1 MSSASSASPWSRAG
15 YFAVFLA
22 GVAFAVPFT
31 SGCGDEGSGGGV
43 SYAYGGAGSA
53 SGSGSGGSSSGG
65 STKPMLVLVDTDR
78 TMNANPGDGVGVFT
92 EYRTGGHWRVWW
104 TCDTNKTSQS
114 CSFDV
119 VASVAGGSLD
129 NVAGMSLATSDQLA
143 QGGAQVEAQT
153 TTTTSVQGMT
163 FDAPAGATITLDAQ
177 MDGQRD
183 GSFLFFVQD
192 GKINGGYSGML
203 TDPLMLQPS
212 AP

>member
-1 MSSASSASPWSRAG
+1 MSSASSAFPWVRAG
-15 YFAVFLA
+15 CFSLLFAGL
-22 GVAFAVPFT
+22 GFAL
-31 SGCGDEGSGGGV
+31 GCGESSSSYESGV
-43 SYAYGGAGSA
+43 SYGY
-53 SGSGSGGSSSGG
+53 GGSSSSGGSGSSSG
-65 STKPMLVLVDTDR
+65 STKPMLVLVDNDR

-104 TCDTNKTSQS
+104 TCDTNKTNQS
-114 CSFDV
+114 CTFDV
-119 VASVAGGSLD
+119 SATVTGGSVT
-129 NVAGMSLATSDQLA
+129 NVAGVSLAAGDTLS
-143 QGGAQVEAQT
+143 QGGAQIQAQT

-177 MDGQRD
+177 MDAQRD

-192 GKINGGYSGML
+192 GKIDGGYTGTL